1 MYLRRLIKAKQQ
13 SQLSWQN
20 SDLLK
25 KIKQSANPSSVSR
38 FHIKIVTAVLDIRRN
53 PLKLLCPP
61 VQVNAG
67 LGRQTPSVAQPA
79 RSSMSQSSSRA
90 GSHQGHII
98 IQKKTD
104 CSEAVPGWQGE
115 EKDKHCKERSI
126 KGRRPETA
134 SALRKSIERG
144 TVEASLKPQGEKK
157 STSYHSSCLCKWPH
171 VFQTTRTTPNMA
183 YLAPLK
189 ISLPRQ
195 NYFQVQNTSYS
206 QLARKEP
213 LISALK
219 AT

>member
-1 MYLRRLIKAKQQ
+1 M
-13 SQLSWQN
+13 
-20 SDLLK
+20 
-25 KIKQSANPSSVSR
+25 SR

-104 CSEAVPGWQGE
+104 CSEAVPGRQGE

-144 TVEASLKPQGEKK
+144 TVEASLKPQGEKNPHPIIPAAYASDLTCFK
-157 STSYHSSCLCKWPH
+157 QPGPHQTWPTWLH
-171 VFQTTRTTPNMA
+171 
-183 YLAPLK
+183 
-189 ISLPRQ
+189 
-195 NYFQVQNTSYS
+195 
-206 QLARKEP
+206 
-213 LISALK
+213 
-219 AT
+219 

>member
-104 CSEAVPGWQGE
+104 CSEAVPGRQGE

-157 STSYHSSCLCKWPH
+157 IHILSFQLLMQVTSRVSNNQDHTKHGLPGSIKDFSS
-171 VFQTTRTTPNMA
+171 
-183 YLAPLK
+183 
-189 ISLPRQ
+189 
-195 NYFQVQNTSYS
+195 
-206 QLARKEP
+206 
-213 LISALK
+213 K
-219 AT
+219 AKLLSSPEH